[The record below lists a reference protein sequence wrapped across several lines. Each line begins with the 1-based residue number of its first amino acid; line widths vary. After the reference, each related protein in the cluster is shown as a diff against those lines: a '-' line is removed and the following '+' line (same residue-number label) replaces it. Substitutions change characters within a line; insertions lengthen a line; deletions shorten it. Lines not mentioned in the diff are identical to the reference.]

1 MIALALLYR
10 LGRLARRALVEASL
24 FMLFLLGLA
33 LAWAWRHA

>member
-1 MIALALLYR
+1 VIALALLYR
-10 LGRLARRALVEASL
+10 AGRLARHALVEAAL